1 FFCQAEDG
9 IRDRNVTG
17 VQTWLFRSRNAADQL
32 IFSTDKTIEDLGDKV
47 EAEEKEKAEAAKEE
61 LKTALEGED
70 LEEINAKKDALE
82 EILQAMSMKLY
93 EEMAKEQQAGE
104 NAEGN
109 ESADDDVVDADF
121 KEVEDDEEDKN

>member
-1 FFCQAEDG
+1 IDRMDKRAEDNAEEDKK
-9 IRDRNVTG
+9 RREEVET
-17 VQTWLFRSRNAADQL
+17 RNAADQL

-104 NAEGN
+104 NAR
-109 ESADDDVVDADF
+109 S
-121 KEVEDDEEDKN
+121 EERRVGK

>member
-1 FFCQAEDG
+1 MGSEMC
-9 IRDRNVTG
+9 IRDR
-17 VQTWLFRSRNAADQL
+17 RNAADQL

-47 EAEEKEKAEAAKEE
+47 EADEKEKAEAAKEE

-93 EEMAKEQQAGE
+93 EEMAQDQQAGE

-109 ESADDDVVDADF
+109 ESADEDVVDADF
-121 KEVEDDEEDKN
+121 KEVEDDEEDKK